1 MIREPYLTR
10 YNKSKDDYVNKLNEE
25 ERKLDGSFSE
35 YIREDQRM
43 NAKRIC
49 TEVFQLLKKHLKCIY
64 IQMCVMVHKLLL
76 TSCL

>member
-10 YNKSKDDYVNKLNEE
+10 YNKSKDDYVNKLNQE

-43 NAKRIC
+43 NAKSIC
-49 TEVFQLLKKHLKCIY
+49 TEVFQLLKKHSKCIY

>member
-43 NAKRIC
+43 NAKGIC
-49 TEVFQLLKKHLKCIY
+49 TEVFQLLKKHSKCIY